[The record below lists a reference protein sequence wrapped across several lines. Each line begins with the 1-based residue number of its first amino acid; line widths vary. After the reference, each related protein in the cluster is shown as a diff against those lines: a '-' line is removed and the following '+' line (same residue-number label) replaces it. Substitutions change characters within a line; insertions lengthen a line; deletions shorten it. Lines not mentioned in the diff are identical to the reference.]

1 MDKLDKYQEFCNYL
15 KDEYINKLSGESEED
30 KYIIGERPSDRII
43 IGLLDSGDL
52 DDSSKRFESMHLLKV
67 NFFLNKNAKGLLHLN
82 IKGNLFYNILPN
94 YKDQIFDKKTEDT
107 NENKQERTTK
117 IVNKFKRIKI
127 DSELNDIV
135 VNVEELIQN
144 KKINVSEE
152 VNSRI
157 DKINMEDSIYYKNCS
172 IPIEKISDEATFY
185 DFLEKEKIIKQR
197 PNWKFEVYLTCKE
210 SNSNANNYIATL
222 VFINKTPKAQSYNPK
237 KDEFLYFSTA
247 LYNVGV
253 EIIGENV
260 KFEDNQLPYFN
271 NSYKVD
277 SNTKVKG
284 EWISAEFNEKENK
297 IYTTN
302 VPKYIEYRRKT
313 IDIYNQNTIFANLI
327 NNPIENLN
335 TIYDGMKEYVRKIE
349 EDKTTIDPENF
360 NDFDRDIDTFKQEMN
375 RFKIGIEVLND
386 YSEASKAFEYMN
398 KTFMQNKKYTSWR
411 LFQLVYIVSM
421 IPDIIYNDHKDELEQ
436 IYGYKYDDET
446 EILFFPTGGG
456 KTEAFLGCATFTMF
470 YDRLMGKD
478 FGVST
483 IIKYPLRLLSI
494 QQLDRCLKVIMNA
507 NKVMDSVEKIRDKE
521 RFSLGYFVGS
531 SNTPNKIDESEK
543 DEIVKK
549 DDFKLIDICPE
560 CGNKIQLKYND
571 DSKTLQHFCSNCNKA
586 LPIYIVDDEIYRFLP
601 TILISIVDKL
611 TQISFSSSFKNILG
625 APGYRCRKHGF
636 SQNKKCTCDINC
648 EMEDINSKSKISLA
662 PTLFIQDELHLL
674 KESLGAFSAHY
685 ESFCKYYI
693 NELLPTKHSKK
704 IKYIGATATISGAD
718 KLIRNLYGE
727 NCRVF
732 PCNLTNKEEGNFYS
746 YIDKDDISRT
756 IIGFA
761 PYGRSVNAG
770 MEYSVTILRRLL
782 YDMYMNPNKH
792 INKMHGLQVNE
803 EEFKEI
809 VFYYWTT
816 IVYFN
821 SKNDNNKLRN
831 TFDQQANIEHL
842 GDIPDARFNII
853 KMTGD
858 EDFTEIKDSLNEIQ
872 SEKNKMKTHNLVL
885 ATSTISHGVDEDEFN
900 NIFFYGV
907 PSNTAEY
914 IQAYSRV
921 GRKYEGLVIDIIRLA
936 RARDTSYLNFFNLF
950 HKYKDYLVYDVPINS
965 TAINAMKHTLPGI
978 FIGLLKQYYSIRDNK
993 DYCKMGNFIDGIKNE
1008 KLNIKEIYEKLE
1020 CIYNTRMFSSDELRK
1035 EYESNIESELINI
1048 AGSINKKLNTIKRDT
1063 EITSYIDEFT
1073 TIGTKVM
1080 TSLRDVD
1087 ETVNITINFYGG
1099 NYEKKQEPNNI

>member
-1 MDKLDKYQEFCNYL
+1 MEKLDKYQQFCNYL
-15 KDEYINKLSGESEED
+15 KDEYINKLSGESENDE
-30 KYIIGERPSDRII
+30 YIIGERPSDRII

-52 DDSSKRFESMHLLKV
+52 GDSSKRFESMHLLKV
-67 NFFLNKNAKGLLHLN
+67 NFFLNKKAKGLLHLN
-82 IKGNLFYNILPN
+82 IKGNLFYNVLPN
-94 YKDQIFDKKTEDT
+94 YKDQVSDKKTEDT
-107 NENKQERTTK
+107 NEDKKERVTK

-127 DSELNDIV
+127 DNELKDIV
-135 VNVEELIQN
+135 INVQELIQN
-144 KKINVSEE
+144 RKVNVSQE
-152 VNSRI
+152 VNTRI
-157 DKINMEDSIYYKNCS
+157 NSINMDDSIYYKSSS
-172 IPIEKISDEATFY
+172 IPIEKISDEVTFY
-185 DFLEKEKIIKQR
+185 DFLEKERIIKQR
-197 PNWKFEVYLTCKE
+197 PNWKFEVYFTCKE
-210 SNSNANNYIATL
+210 SNSNEDNYIITL
-222 VFINKTPKAQSYNPK
+222 VFINKTPKTQSYNPK
-237 KDEFLYFSTA
+237 KDEFLFFPTA

-260 KFEDNQLPYFN
+260 KFEDNALPYFN

-313 IDIYNQNTIFANLI
+313 IDFYNENTIFDNLI
-327 NNPIENLN
+327 KNPIENLN
-335 TIYDGMKEYVRKIE
+335 VIYNGMKEYVKKIE
-349 EDKTTIDPENF
+349 EDKAIVDLKNYDE
-360 NDFDRDIDTFKQEMN
+360 FDRDIDTFKQEMN

-386 YSEASKAFEYMN
+386 YIEARKAFEYMN
-398 KTFMQNKKYTSWR
+398 KTFRNNEKYISWR

-421 IPDIIYNDHKDELEQ
+421 IPDIIYNEHKDELEQ
-436 IYGYKYDDET
+436 IYGYDYNEET

-470 YDRLMGKD
+470 YDRLMGKN

-507 NKVMDSVEKIRDKE
+507 NKVMDSVEEIKNKE

-531 SNTPNKIDESEK
+531 SNTPNKIDELEK

-549 DDFKLIDICPE
+549 DDFRLIDVCPE
-560 CGNKIQLKYND
+560 CGNNIELKYD
-571 DSKTLQHFCSNCNKA
+571 DESKVLQHFCINCNKA
-586 LPIYIVDDEIYRFLP
+586 LPLYIVDDEIYRFLP

-625 APGYRCRKHGF
+625 APGYRCKKHGF
-636 SQNKKCTCDINC
+636 SHNKKCACDINC
-648 EMEDINSKSKISLA
+648 EMEDIRSKSKISLA

-693 NELLPTKHSKK
+693 NRLLPTENSKK
-704 IKYIGATATISGAD
+704 IKYIGATATVSGAD

-727 NCRVF
+727 NCRIF

-746 YIDKDDISRT
+746 YIDKNDISRT

-770 MEYSVTILRRLL
+770 MEYSVTVLRKLL
-782 YDMYMNPNKH
+782 YDMYMNPNEY
-792 INKMHGLQVNE
+792 INKISNLQVDE
-803 EEFKEI
+803 EEFKAI

-842 GDIPDARFNII
+842 GDTPNAKFNII

-872 SEKNKMKTHNLVL
+872 GEKNKMKTHNLVL

-921 GRKYEGLVIDIIRLA
+921 GRKYEGLVIDIIRLV

-965 TAINAMKHTLPGI
+965 TAVNAMKHTFPGI
-978 FIGLLKQYYSIRDNK
+978 FIGLLKQYYSVRDNK

-1008 KLNIKEIYEKLE
+1008 KLDIKDIYSKLA
-1020 CIYNTRMFSSDELRK
+1020 CIYNTSMFSSDELRK
-1035 EYESNIESELINI
+1035 EYEKNIELELISIIGN
-1048 AGSINKKLNTIKRDT
+1048 INKKLNTIKKDT

-1099 NYEKKQEPNNI
+1099 NYEKKQESDNI